1 MVAFNPVDLAIVS
14 LSVPQLRPICARHAC
29 TVKVTL
35 SNVKATTV
43 FVVLPCPKLGMV
55 SSRMQVA
62 QFIGQLSVISQR
74 AGYPRDTFHIDA
86 NGMALAS
93 TQCLPK

>member
-55 SSRMQVA
+55 SSRMQCPS
-62 QFIGQLSVISQR
+62 FLKG
-74 AGYPRDTFHIDA
+74 RDTRETLCTLMR
-86 NGMALAS
+86 MAWR
-93 TQCLPK
+93 